1 MKIKS
6 LNFNLVFKPEPEGGY
21 TVVVPS
27 LPGCVTYG
35 KNIEEAKKMALDA
48 ISGYLQSLKKHNE
61 TIPSDNASFISTV
74 NIPVDP
80 KSACY
85 A

>member
-1 MKIKS
+1 MKS

-21 TVVVPS
+21 TVIVPS

-35 KNIEEAKKMALDA
+35 KNIEEAKKMAYDA
-48 ISGYLQSLKKHNE
+48 IYGYLQSLKKHGDS
-61 TIPSDNASFISTV
+61 IPSDESSFITTV
-74 NIPVDP
+74 NIFLPSDSV
-80 KSACY
+80 CY

>member
-1 MKIKS
+1 MTNRQFHII
-6 LNFNLVFKPEPEGGY
+6 LKPEPEGGF

-35 KNIEEAKKMALDA
+35 ETLQEAKEMASDA
-48 ISGYLQSLKKHNE
+48 IKAYITSLKKHKE
-61 TIPSDNASFISTV
+61 SVPTDEMTLITTVSAS
-74 NIPVDP
+74 
-80 KSACY
+80 Y